1 MKRPFEAVGSV
12 LCGLFVFAGIVAAFH
27 IVTGRAVSWELV
39 VILGGA
45 FILGAY
51 TTRNLWK

>member
-12 LCGLFVFAGIVAAFH
+12 LCGLLVFAGIVAAFH